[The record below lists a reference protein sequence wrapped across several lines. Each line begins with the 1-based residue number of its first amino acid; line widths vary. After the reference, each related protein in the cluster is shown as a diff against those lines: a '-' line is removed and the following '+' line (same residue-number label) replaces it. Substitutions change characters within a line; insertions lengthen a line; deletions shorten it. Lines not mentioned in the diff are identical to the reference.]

1 MASRRSLIR
10 KIAWIPLSITQRR
23 GSEKRRRVAEKKRR
37 KIGRSENMTW
47 HRSYRSISGRKR
59 EWSRPRLR
67 DWVSWLDIGRFSEIR
82 RKYFNRRKHMHTLTQ
97 ADPFIYERDVDM
109 QHDDTRIARM
119 CRQTGFDIPCLC
131 NYARPVS
138 GRTLIE
144 LRCIMIITFDT
155 AMLDTF
161 RIN

>member
-1 MASRRSLIR
+1 MIR
-10 KIAWIPLSITQRR
+10 KIAQIPLSITRRR
-23 GSEKRRRVAEKKRR
+23 GSEKRRWAAKKKGKKNWKKR
-37 KIGRSENMTW
+37 KYDVA
-47 HRSYRSISGRKR
+47 HRSYRSIIESKR
-59 EWSRPRLR
+59 ERSRPRLR
-67 DWVSWLDIGRFSEIR
+67 DWVLWLDVGRFSEIR
-82 RKYFNRRKHMHTLTQ
+82 GKYFNRRRHVHTPTQ
-97 ADPFIYERDVDM
+97 VDPFMYERDVNM
-109 QHDDTRIARM
+109 QHDDMRIARM